1 MGKETEFQ
9 KKMKELIEKAGKL
22 EDGTVRKTLNTLNQ
36 ARKEI
41 AAEIASTD
49 WDIFHQRQLTEAV
62 ERAMVDFAEQ
72 AGVDLKTR
80 QKEFFDLGIARAD
93 LPLEAMEIAV
103 PDVMIN
109 IQALRIAQEYSAEL
123 IGGLSK
129 DAVKKINREIISGIM
144 GQKTPFEVMKTIG
157 RNLND
162 PSVFSSISARA
173 ETITRTEM
181 GRIFEASTQMRLEEA
196 KDILGGKVKKQWIS
210 SGKPTGR
217 PAHQIINGQIR
228 EVDEPFDVAGEQLM
242 YPGDPAG
249 SAWNTINCG

>member
-1 MGKETEFQ
+1 MDKKKEFQ
-9 KKMKELIEKAGKL
+9 KKMTDLMGKAGEI
-22 EDGTVRKTLNTLNQ
+22 EDSGVRKTLKTLNQ
-36 ARKEI
+36 ARREI

-62 ERAMVDFAEQ
+62 ERAMVDFADQ
-72 AGVDLKTR
+72 AGIDLKTR

-93 LPLEAMEIAV
+93 LPFGVMEIAA

-109 IQALRIAQEYSAEL
+109 IQALRIAQDYSAEL
-123 IGGLSK
+123 ISGLSK
-129 DAVKKINREIISGIM
+129 DAIKKVNREIISGIM
-144 GQKTPFEVMKTIG
+144 GQKTPFEVMKAIG
-157 RNLND
+157 RNLDD

-196 KDILGGKVKKQWIS
+196 KDILGDKVKKRWIA

-217 PAHQIINGQIR
+217 PAHQIIDGQIR